1 MGCNGLQKEKPKPST
16 MTAFSTEHDGPIPRL
31 ALNQLPEAAANL
43 MATASGQ
50 PASIN
55 PLTEASHEDAT
66 DAIAEGFG
74 LPNSV
79 RGPVRPPSEAPSD
92 AFTDMPQGNS
102 AGKSDQE
109 AKAKP
114 AVSSLY
120 ERILAQQQAAGQAK
134 RKSLSSGAGDTRQK
148 GVPDPSDWAREGPT
162 PAEGA
167 PHARG
172 VPNPS
177 NWQRG
182 SPVPAAD
189 MTHQGGGAHARGV
202 PDPSDWHRG
211 GPNPAADMT
220 HQGRVAHSRGVPGP
234 SDWRLGVPTADSAEE
249 EGWLVAEQQTAAPQ
263 VASDDAVGSDSRDSS
278 PRGVKDEAA
287 AASHKGA
294 HKYSYLQ
301 QIGVIGKG
309 PPPLTVDPG
318 RGRQQLRPSPRRP
331 SNTGEAGRW

>member
-134 RKSLSSGAGDTRQK
+134 RKSSGAGDTRQK

-189 MTHQGGGAHARGV
+189 MTHQRGGAHARGV

-211 GPNPAADMT
+211 GPTPAADMI
-220 HQGRVAHSRGVPGP
+220 QSGGGARSMGVPDP
-234 SDWRLGVPTADSAEE
+234 SDWRLGQCPLPTLPKKKV
-249 EGWLVAEQQTAAPQ
+249 GWLQSSRPQ
-263 VASDDAVGSDSRDSS
+263 PHRL
-278 PRGVKDEAA
+278 
-287 AASHKGA
+287 
-294 HKYSYLQ
+294 LQ
-301 QIGVIGKG
+301 MT
-309 PPPLTVDPG
+309 L
-318 RGRQQLRPSPRRP
+318 
-331 SNTGEAGRW
+331 